1 MTIKP
6 RQNLVI
12 IKGVDHT
19 DNILRITHESKHTV
33 VTFKKGKTYRYTS
46 TNVECFSSPEH
57 IPVDNYRF
65 IVAGDVLSDVAE
77 VLRFGNWVKIFHGS
91 GGSRCCRFSEFSA
104 KPMESSNGRSM
115 DMLAYFRELAEG
127 VTLRTDD
134 GDSLLAMKYRQLNT
148 VSHHS
153 ILSRFLQA
161 RYPGPEPGTSDS
173 TSLIIFPFGCNMTQ
187 KTAVQRALQHPVS
200 LIQGPP
206 GTGKTQTIL
215 NLIGNMLLQKKR
227 VAVVSNNNS
236 ATANVLEKL
245 QKYELDFV
253 VAFLGSAQNK
263 QAFIEGQTGTT
274 VRMPTLDGA
283 GQENSVREEIL
294 RLNQELDKKFETKNE
309 LAAVIQQIDALRLE
323 LTHFE
328 RFQQQKQDRDSDT
341 RVRTFRPKVSA
352 LKLMNSW
359 LACEREAKRYA
370 DTNASSFS
378 NPPLSSN
385 ASFASLPTR
394 AASRHVG
401 LLEKIRLLLRFGMA
415 GRVFFQLSD
424 AERISLLQEAYYQRK
439 LAELESRQK
448 TLEDSLEKFSFDKQ
462 LKRLTTLSM
471 QLMQHCLAE
480 RYNNRARTVFTPEDL
495 WRQPEK
501 FLDEYPIVLSTT
513 FSVITSVQNGYLFDC
528 VIVDEASQV
537 DLLNG
542 VLAMA
547 CAEKLVVVGDPMQLP
562 NVLTEQ
568 DKKRAKL
575 VAERYEVPRHAR
587 FERHNLLSA
596 VRAAF
601 RNIPETLLREHYR
614 CHPKIIQFCNQK
626 FYEGELLVMTRD
638 QDESDVLK
646 AYMTVEGRHARGT
659 INQRQIDEILEN
671 VLPELGSV
679 EPGDIGIV
687 SPYKAQTARMQASVS
702 SKEIEV
708 DTVHKYQ
715 GREKRVMIITT
726 VSNEANEFVDNPNLL
741 NVAISRAQE
750 KLRLVVSK
758 EMAEGNGNVA
768 DFVRYIRYSNC
779 EVIPGKVRSVFDLL
793 YSEYTTARLEIL
805 KKRKRVSKYDSE
817 NLTYRE
823 IEAVLQEK
831 AFRGYSVVLQFPLS
845 MLVQDTMG
853 LTTEESAYATHPW
866 TKTDFLLYR
875 KVDKNPVLVIE
886 VDGYAFHREG
896 TRQSER
902 DALKDSVL
910 KKCGLPVLRLST
922 IGSNERSRIRK
933 KLEEVTK
940 VRQDWNNTFQEE
952 R

>member
-1 MTIKP
+1 M
-6 RQNLVI
+6 
-12 IKGVDHT
+12 KGKDCTDDVLQIVQEAEHT
-19 DNILRITHESKHTV
+19 D
-33 VTFKKGKTYRYTS
+33 VTFKKGKPYRYAS
-46 TNVECFSSPEH
+46 CNVEYLSNPDH
-57 IPVDNYRF
+57 IPVDNSRF
-65 IVAGDVLSDVAE
+65 IIEGDVLSDVTE

-91 GGSRCCRFSEFSA
+91 GGSRCCQLSAFSA
-104 KPMESSNGRSM
+104 KSMESSNGRSM
-115 DMLAYFRELAEG
+115 DVLAYFRELAEG
-127 VTLRTDD
+127 VTLRTDE

-148 VSHHS
+148 VSHRS
-153 ILSRFLQA
+153 ILSSFLQA
-161 RYPGPEPGTSDS
+161 RAVDSKTVASDITSA
-173 TSLIIFPFGCNMTQ
+173 IIFPFGCNMTQ
-187 KTAVQRALQHPVS
+187 KTAVQRAIQHPVS
-200 LIQGPP
+200 LVQGPP

-253 VAFLGSAQNK
+253 AAFLGSAQNK
-263 QAFIEGQTGTT
+263 QAFIEGQTGAT
-274 VRMPTLDGA
+274 VRMPTLDEA
-283 GQENSVREEIL
+283 GQDEDAVREEII

-323 LTHFE
+323 LAHFE
-328 RFQQQKQDRDSDT
+328 GFQQETKGRDSNT
-341 RVRTFRPKVSA
+341 RERTFRPRVSA
-352 LKLMNSW
+352 RKLMDSW
-359 LACEREAKRYA
+359 LACEREAKRH
-370 DTNASSFS
+370 
-378 NPPLSSN
+378 SSN
-385 ASFASLPTR
+385 ASFASFPTR

-401 LLEKIRLLLRFGMA
+401 ILEKIRLLLRFGMA
-415 GRVFFQLSD
+415 GRLFFRLSD
-424 AERISLLQEAYYQRK
+424 EERISLLQKAYYLRK
-439 LAELESRQK
+439 LAELEDKRK
-448 TLEDSLEKFSFDKQ
+448 TLEVSLEKFSFDRR

-471 QLMQHCLAE
+471 QLLKHRLAE
-480 RYNNRARTVFTPEDL
+480 RYNNRARAVFAPEDL
-495 WRQPEK
+495 WKRPEE

-542 VLAMA
+542 VLAMG

-568 DKKRAKL
+568 DEKRAKL
-575 VAERYEVPRHAR
+575 VAERYEVPGYAR
-587 FERHNLLSA
+587 FERHNLLTA

-601 RNIPETLLREHYR
+601 REIPETLLREHYR
-614 CHPKIIQFCNQK
+614 CHPRIIQFCNQK
-626 FYEGELLVMTRD
+626 FYGGELLVMTRD
-638 QDESDVLK
+638 QGESDVLK

-659 INQRQIDEILEN
+659 FNQRQIDEILEN

-679 EPGDIGIV
+679 EPTDIGIV
-687 SPYKAQTARMQASVS
+687 SPYKAQTARMRASVS

-779 EVIPGKVRSVFDLL
+779 EVIPGRVRSVFDLL
-793 YSEYTTARLEIL
+793 YREYTTARLEVL

-817 NLTYRE
+817 NLSYGE

-831 AFRGYSVVLQFPLS
+831 AYRGYSVVIQFPMS
-845 MLVQDTMG
+845 MLVRNTEG

-866 TKTDFLLYR
+866 TKTDFLVYR
-875 KVDKNPVLVIE
+875 KVDKSPVLVIE

-896 TRQSER
+896 TRQAER
-902 DALKDSVL
+902 DALKDPVL
-910 KKCGLPVLRLST
+910 KKCGLPILRLST
-922 IGSNERSRIRK
+922 IGSNERIRIRK
-933 KLEEVTK
+933 KLEDVTGAR
-940 VRQDWNNTFQEE
+940 VGP
-952 R
+952 